1 MDVAQLQANP
11 KTRVFRAFMEDM
23 DEECRCVNDPVAKA
37 KILNKYKGLKFFDE
51 ENNVRQVMSATELEW
66 RRKNKKDTNSYT
78 GWYLVS
84 IDENNEEW
92 PWEICQQVCDMLAD
106 SEQDPC
112 IEVIRKADSDDA

>member
-1 MDVAQLQANP
+1 
-11 KTRVFRAFMEDM
+11 MEDM

-37 KILNKYKGLKFFDE
+37 KILNKYKGLKFHDE

-106 SEQDPC
+106 SEQDPS